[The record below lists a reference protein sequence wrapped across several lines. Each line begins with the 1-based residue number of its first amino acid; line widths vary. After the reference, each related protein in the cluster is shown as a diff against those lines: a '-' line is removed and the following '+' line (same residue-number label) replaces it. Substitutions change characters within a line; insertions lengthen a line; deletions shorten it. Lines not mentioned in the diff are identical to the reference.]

1 MAIDEDK
8 IRLIEEIQA
17 EKLRQRTRVL
27 LTFIPGQPEATPF
40 QEQIDFFKDKSLSKI
55 VRAGN
60 RAAKTFTTMRDLAF
74 KVTRTHWY
82 RQDYNVFHIKDKKW
96 ADKIDSDE
104 FEARYLKTKP
114 EMFWLVGPTYEFVNT
129 VLWDK
134 YLAKM
139 IPDWF
144 ISEIKYTNQKNLESV
159 IFKNGDVIKCKTYSQ
174 QDTTKMGFVVNGV
187 YVDEMPNDAKTIT
200 ELVVRTFDCDGQITL
215 GFTPLVENPEVKEY
229 IDNSCTSGVM
239 SLHSWTIFQNPHYSQ
254 NPDRMRRVLA
264 EYANLPEN
272 ERNARLS
279 GAWYFNK
286 PDKPVFEGLELEV
299 VEDFH
304 IPPEWRQ
311 VRFTDPASHVTGHAI
326 FAEDPSDGVW
336 YLTKGVEFT
345 WGHIVKASDIIEQI
359 EALKPYEDFKYLL
372 SVYDNAEAW
381 FGAESRSIGYEP
393 CILKNREAA
402 IMMTRNAV
410 ADKKVKVFRV
420 GGAVAITQFEKYHYN
435 KDGIKIVRKKDH
447 VLDCLMYFCRQ
458 IPKPLLDPSKQK
470 TEAQEMMEAIIART
484 EAPPRQNMNPFK
496 NRSFT
501 SSPMVRN
508 LRSRGIR

>member
-27 LTFIPGQPEATPF
+27 LTFIPGQPDAVPF

-55 VRAGN
+55 IRAGN

-82 RQDYNVFHIKDKKW
+82 RQDYNVFHIKDRKW
-96 ADKIDSDE
+96 AEKIDTDE
-104 FEARYLKTKP
+104 FEHRYLRTKP

-215 GFTPLVENPEVKEY
+215 GFTPLVENQEVKEY
-229 IDNSCTSGVM
+229 IDNSCASGVM
-239 SLHSWTIFQNPHYSQ
+239 SLHSWTIFQNPHYAK
-254 NPDRMRRVLA
+254 NPERMRRVLA
-264 EYANLPEN
+264 EYANLTEN

-304 IPPEWRQ
+304 IPNDWRQ
-311 VRFTDPASHVTGHAI
+311 VRYTDPASHVTGHAI
-326 FAEDPSDGVW
+326 FAEDPSDGTW
-336 YLTKGVEFT
+336 FLTKGVEFS

-359 EALKPYEDFKYLL
+359 EALKPHRDFRYHQ

-402 IMMTRNAV
+402 IMMTRTIV
-410 ADKKVKVFRV
+410 AEKRVKVFKI
-420 GGAVAITQFEKYHYN
+420 GGALAITQFDKYHYN
-435 KDGIKIVRKKDH
+435 KDGIKVVKKKDH

-458 IPKPLLDPSKQK
+458 IPKPLIDPSKQK
-470 TEAQEMMEAIIART
+470 TQAQEMMDAIIART
-484 EAPPRQNMNPFK
+484 EAPPRPNLNPYK
-496 NRSFT
+496 NRVF
-501 SSPMVRN
+501 SSNPMVKT